1 MMPALR
7 SEASIGTEVPDR
19 YLVQLC
25 KQFAHNIPATYSGT
39 KGRAEF
45 GFGHCTM
52 QASKRYLTLIV
63 EAEDEQSLARMQ
75 HLIGLRLER
84 CMWRERPVINWIRS
98 T

>member
-1 MMPALR
+1 MPAFR

-25 KQFAHNIPATYSGT
+25 KQFSENVPATYSDT

-45 GFGHCTM
+45 SFGHCTM
-52 QASKRYLTLIV
+52 EASRRYLTLIV

-75 HLIGLRLER
+75 HLVGLRLER
-84 CMWRERPVINWIRS
+84 CMWREKPVINWVRS
-98 T
+98 A